1 MAVYLTT
8 TITLKD
14 MEKFQEYA
22 TGARP
27 TLIAHGGE
35 PVMIGRVA
43 GTLHGE
49 AGHHMEVVFRF
60 ADRETLEAWYNSP
73 EYQALIP
80 LRDAGADVVFKIV
93 EDI

>member
-14 MEKFQEYA
+14 IEKFQEYA
-22 TGARP
+22 AGVRP
-27 TLIAHGGE
+27 TLAAHGGE
-35 PVMIGRVA
+35 PVMIGRLA

-49 AGHHMEVVFRF
+49 AAHHMEVVFRF
-60 ADRETLEAWYNSP
+60 PDKSTLQGWYDSP

-80 LRDAGADVVFKIV
+80 LRDAGAEVVFKIV